1 MADLKESDPPEGSPP
16 TLPDPA
22 STEGKAG
29 SSPVDPNPPTSQP
42 STSTPT
48 SDDNSS
54 EMAPGGRQR
63 PVTPKREADFSAL
76 LTQGEK
82 SELISLINKVNDH
95 LQKQTTQLFDSTVV
109 EETTTPARISFWSG
123 LPNRLRDLAV
133 TKSSQSQGQRVNGKW
148 TPPQKENV
156 NPSHKPAISS
166 NTQEPEKATDNRDE
180 STPTPPRLQELKK
193 EALAHFKK
201 WQGTINKR
209 VADISVKKT
218 GDPPNPQN
226 SGPGTRR
233 GGGPSKPPFNRGTR
247 PGSVHRTSVL
257 EHDFSLAKHYTP
269 IPTSLSSLPL
279 EKKTLL
285 LHALL
290 LLFLS
295 LEQYTAYTRLLLLH
309 IASSLHL
316 PLRTLAE
323 DEVRVGKSLSQI
335 TKDIPADE
343 VVQKK
348 IEEGKSTKK
357 WKVGLASLAGAAVI
371 GITGGLAAPLVAA
384 GIGTVLGGIGLSG
397 SATAGI
403 LGVMAENGLLVG
415 ALFGIYGARA
425 SGKAMEQYT
434 KDIDDF
440 AFIPLRG
447 SIGEDLEIG
456 KVEPDT
462 RRLRVV
468 VGISGWLDEE
478 NDVTNPWRV
487 LGEQN
492 EVYGLKY
499 EVESLLKMGT
509 ALETVLRSTSWPA
522 ARQEIIAR
530 TSKQPAKTR
539 SRPGADLRFPA
550 LDGLRNG
557 IWPSGLLKISKI
569 IDNAWS
575 VVMVRA
581 DKAGAVLA
589 DLIMNKAQGERG
601 VTLIGYSTGARVIYS
616 CLMCLAERR
625 AFGLVENAV
634 LMGTPAPSG
643 EQVWC
648 SMKSIVSGRL
658 VNVFSENDCLLGFL
672 YRTSSIG
679 FGVSGLERI
688 DGVDGVENVD
698 VSAKISGHMRYRY
711 LVGSILKL
719 INWEDI
725 DLAQVSVDEGSLA
738 ELEEKYRERER
749 KRIAF
754 ERANEGGRLE
764 EEGAK
769 GKKKEQEPIRTR
781 FRKNRG
787 RR

>member
-1 MADLKESDPPEGSPP
+1 MADLKEADPQEGSSSN
-16 TLPDPA
+16 LNVPD
-22 STEGKAG
+22 SG
-29 SSPVDPNPPTSQP
+29 SSPVDQAPSKSLPPTSTACDSESSPVDPAPPTPQP
-42 STSTPT
+42 SNSTA

-54 EMAPGGRQR
+54 DMAPGRQR
-63 PVTPKREADFSAL
+63 PITPKREADFSSL

-95 LQKQTTQLFDSTVV
+95 LQKQITQLFDLNVV
-109 EETTTPARISFWSG
+109 DEPGTPGPARISFWSG
-123 LPNRLRDLAV
+123 LPYRLRDLAV
-133 TKSSQSQGQRVNGKW
+133 TKPPQAQCQRVSGKSK
-148 TPPQKENV
+148 PLQKENM
-156 NPSHKPAISS
+156 NPSHQPDVSS
-166 NTQEPEKATDNRDE
+166 NAQETGRATGGQDE
-180 STPTPPRLQELKK
+180 SNSTTPRLQELKK

-201 WQGTINKR
+201 WQGTVNKR

-218 GDPPNPQN
+218 ADAQNGQN
-226 SGPGTRR
+226 SGQGSRR
-233 GGGPSKPPFNRGTR
+233 GGGSTKPPFNRGTR
-247 PGSVHRTSVL
+247 PGPPPPQRTSVL
-257 EHDFSLAKHYTP
+257 EHDFSLAKHYSP

-295 LEQYTAYTRLLLLH
+295 LEHYTAYTRLLLLH

-323 DEVRVGKSLSQI
+323 DEVRVAKSLSQI

-348 IEEGKSTKK
+348 IEEGKSAKK

-384 GIGTVLGGIGLSG
+384 GIGTVLGGIGLGG

-434 KDIDDF
+434 KDVDDF

-468 VGISGWLDEE
+468 IGISGWLGEA

-492 EVYGLKY
+492 EVYGLKW
-499 EVESLLKMGT
+499 EVESLLKMGN
-509 ALETVLRSTSWPA
+509 ALETLLRSTSWPA
-522 ARQEIIAR
+522 ARKEILAR
-530 TSKQPAKTR
+530 TIFNS
-539 SRPGADLRFPA
+539 
-550 LDGLRNG
+550 LRNG
-557 IWPSGLLKISKI
+557 VWPLGLLKISKI

-589 DLIMNKAQGERG
+589 DLIMNKVQGERG
-601 VTLIGYSTGARVIYS
+601 VTLIGYSLGARVIYS

-643 EQVWC
+643 DQVWC
-648 SMKSIVSGRL
+648 SMKSVVSGRL
-658 VNVFSENDCLLGFL
+658 VNVFSQNDCLLGFL

-679 FGVSGLERI
+679 YGVSGLERI
-688 DGVDGVENVD
+688 DGVDGIENVD
-698 VSAKISGHMRYRY
+698 VSAKVSGHLRYRY

-719 INWEDI
+719 INWEDV
-725 DLAQVSVDEGSLA
+725 DMLQVSVDENSLA
-738 ELEEKYRERER
+738 DLEESYRERER
-749 KRIAF
+749 KRAAF
-754 ERANEGGRLE
+754 EQANNEGVLASQDRP
-764 EEGAK
+764 
-769 GKKKEQEPIRTR
+769 KEQEPIRTR